1 MNDILISNFPPERC
15 RRAGEFRISGLRAKR
30 VVVSSFRLIMLDKL
44 LNIKAEYNETTRKL
58 ADPNVV
64 SNQIQYRELAKKEAH
79 LRPIVELINRYEKC
93 LKNIEES
100 ESMLKTEKDPEML
113 ALAKDELNNSKID
126 KEKLENEIKI
136 ALLPKDPNDEKSVII
151 EVRAGAG
158 GEEAALFANE
168 LVRTYLRYA
177 EKSGF
182 ETELISKSE
191 ADSGG
196 IKEMIFKIEGK
207 GAYSKFKY
215 ESGVHRVQR
224 VPATE
229 SQGRVH
235 TSTCTV
241 AVLPEAEEIDIAIKD
256 EDLRIDV
263 YRAGGHGG
271 QSVNTTDSAVR
282 ITHIPTGLVVIC
294 QDEKSQLKNK
304 TKAMSVLRS
313 RLYQMEDERLR
324 RERGEMRLSQVGT
337 GDRNEKI
344 RTYNFPQDRITDH
357 RIHQNWSNLPAIM
370 DGQIDDIIEK
380 LTIEDQA
387 KKLASFKG

>member
-1 MNDILISNFPPERC
+1 MLY
-15 RRAGEFRISGLRAKR
+15 RRF
-30 VVVSSFRLIMLDKL
+30 VVSSYRLIMLDKL
-44 LNIKAEYNETTRKL
+44 LKIKAEYNETTRKL

-64 SNQIQYRELAKKEAH
+64 QNQTQYRELAKKEAH
-79 LRPIVELINRYEKC
+79 LRSIVELINKYENC

-100 ESMLKTEKDPEML
+100 ESMLKTEKDPEL
-113 ALAKDELNNSKID
+113 LTLAKDEFNNSKID
-126 KEKLENEIKI
+126 KERLENEIKI
-136 ALLPKDPNDEKSVII
+136 ALIPKDPDDEKSVII

-168 LVRTYLRYA
+168 LVRAYLRYA
-177 EKSGF
+177 EKSDF
-182 ETELISKSE
+182 KTELISKSE

-224 VPATE
+224 IPATE

-241 AVLPEAEEIDIAIKD
+241 AVLPEAEEIDITIKD

-313 RLYQMEDERLR
+313 RLYQMEEERLR
-324 RERGEMRLSQVGT
+324 KERGDMRLSQVGT

-387 KKLASFKG
+387 KKLATIKG